1 MLHLLGD
8 KEFPEEL
15 FLKTDEALC
24 EVHYETYTNQ
34 LEMTRN
40 EYVKRAEQY
49 GKEYE
54 QVEF

>member
-1 MLHLLGD
+1 M
-8 KEFPEEL
+8 
-15 FLKTDEALC
+15 